1 MSSPSSKKTNADA
14 GPARVQVGRLIRAHG
29 VKGEA
34 LVEILTDR
42 PDERFTPGAVLFLAD
57 AQGHAKKP
65 DRLTIE
71 TTRPYR
77 DALLVLFREIT
88 APEVMT
94 TLRGGFLEVPASVV
108 PPPPDGSY
116 YHFQL
121 VGCRCLDATVGEL
134 GQVRDVVE
142 DGGGLLIVVERE
154 GVTLPIPFVQAFL
167 EAVDL
172 EAREIRFRLPP
183 GLVETC
189 ASKS

>member
-34 LVEILTDR
+34 LVEVLTDR

-57 AQGHAKKP
+57 AAGQAKKP
-65 DRLTIE
+65 DWLTIE

-77 DALLVLFREIT
+77 DALLIQFQEVT
-88 APEVMT
+88 SPEVMT
-94 TLRGGFLEVPASVV
+94 TLRGGFLEIPVSDV
-108 PPPPDGSY
+108 PPPPDGSF

-121 VGCRCLDATVGEL
+121 VGCRCLDATAGDL
-134 GQVRDVVE
+134 GQVTDVVE
-142 DGGGLLIVVERE
+142 DGGGLLLLVARD
-154 GVTLPIPFVQAFL
+154 GLTLPVPFVQAFL
-167 EAVDL
+167 EGVDL
-172 EAREIRFRLPP
+172 AAREIRFRLPA